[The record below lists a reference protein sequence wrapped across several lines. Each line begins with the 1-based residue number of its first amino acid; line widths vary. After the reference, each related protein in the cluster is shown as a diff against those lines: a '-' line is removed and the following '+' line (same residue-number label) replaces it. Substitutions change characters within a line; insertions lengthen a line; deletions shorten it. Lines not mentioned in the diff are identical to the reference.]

1 MPSTNAKL
9 TSPQQHL
16 NFGIFGTTNFEQ
28 HSDGKQSAKCLMYV
42 LCKGTKKKR
51 ITSPESDST
60 QMIPS
65 PYYWT
70 PPLKKKWFSR
80 GGSHILAT
88 IIGCFILA
96 GWDYCPYCHWHTPAA
111 FYSTGGT
118 HSSAKGWP
126 LLSSSVS
133 SSSSL
138 LFSSLVPPRVHLSL
152 SPLSLRF
159 AWEVHG
165 SRLSPRNKLRLRKP
179 PQRVFPF
186 HSPGCPD
193 RPGRPGLPRRR
204 FPSQQHHHPQP
215 GPNPGHWSFRRA
227 HLSHWQSRPPS
238 LEMNNWYPRS
248 WCSLCFTMRLYM

>member
-42 LCKGTKKKR
+42 LCKGAQKKNASLLQSLIAHKWSLPPIVEQPPKKKK
-51 ITSPESDST
+51 
-60 QMIPS
+60 
-65 PYYWT
+65 
-70 PPLKKKWFSR
+70 LFSR

-96 GWDYCPYCHWHTPAA
+96 GWDYCPYCHWHTPTA

-165 SRLSPRNKLRLRKP
+165 FRLSPRNKLRLRKP
-179 PQRVFPF
+179 PACFPI
-186 HSPGCPD
+186 
-193 RPGRPGLPRRR
+193 
-204 FPSQQHHHPQP
+204 PQP
-215 GPNPGHWSFRRA
+215 RLPWPPWPPGPATPQIPKPAAPPPTARAQPRTLEFSPSTSFTLA
-227 HLSHWQSRPPS
+227 
-238 LEMNNWYPRS
+238 E
-248 WCSLCFTMRLYM
+248 